1 MLDLD
6 PDTRISAEE
15 ALAHPYLKAY
25 ADPSDE
31 PISEPYDQSFEDK
44 ELDIPTWK
52 RMYQEATDT
61 CTHIF
66 ILTINV
72 FVLSEIIIQHSR

>member
-52 RMYQEATDT
+52 RMYQVATHT
-61 CTHIF
+61 CTHIYF
-66 ILTINV
+66 D
-72 FVLSEIIIQHSR
+72 H